1 MDIYV
6 SLSLCVCKRV
16 TRLICMSLLSVIDS
30 FRRDQ
35 AAIESTWSTPLAWRY
50 SPQFTSPYTMLL
62 SLTLALSQSQSQQP
76 CRRQQQSW
84 SCVFVF
90 LFCRVVS
97 DISFYLSLS
106 LSRCQCCALAPLSV
120 CCLCEGAWA
129 RERKQR
135 AVSFGSAVRSRSWR
149 YVNYVYKSLVYVWV
163 YVCECIRPVAC
174 NNNIKGKNVV
184 YCRAVCGD

>member
-6 SLSLCVCKRV
+6 SVCV

-50 SPQFTSPYTMLL
+50 SPQFTSPHTMLL
-62 SLTLALSQSQSQQP
+62 SLLLWLSCSRSS
-76 CRRQQQSW
+76 RSED
-84 SCVFVF
+84 SNKVEAAF
-90 LFCRVVS
+90 LFFFFVAWSR
-97 DISFYLSLS
+97 ISLFISLS
-106 LSRCQCCALAPLSV
+106 LCCALAPLSV

-135 AVSFGSAVRSRSWR
+135 AVSFSSAVRCRSWR
-149 YVNYVYKSLVYVWV
+149 YVNYVYKSWV

-174 NNNIKGKNVV
+174 NNNIKGKNVL